1 MHLIIEVQMIGS
13 LWQELVM
20 ESRVKDVQL
29 TSVKGKYIEVTKTKS
44 VELLEKISQENDLF
58 CKACSVSSLNS
69 LDDDL
74 ESIKKFQSQL
84 SKLKTEKE
92 QLSETEILLNMEETP
107 FPKLKNLE
115 TSMKELSDILG
126 IYRRFKDF
134 LSSANDTEWASVDVS
149 ILSNRMT
156 DFEKECHGLA
166 TASNKMKLMSVNQ
179 RISQVKESLEIVAI
193 LKNA

>member
-1 MHLIIEVQMIGS
+1 MIGS